1 MPAPTVPPLGL
12 HLARTAKVLG
22 RAFDDALAEA
32 GGSMPVWLVLVS
44 LKAGTHGTQRN
55 LAEAMGIE
63 GPTLTH
69 HLNRMEAGGLVTR
82 ARDPENRRVQRV
94 ELTEAG
100 EAMFERLR
108 ARAAAFDRQLRAGVS
123 DDEVAALRRT
133 LERLRDNALGT
144 DVGMNP

>member
-1 MPAPTVPPLGL
+1 MPAPAVPPLGF
-12 HLARTAKVLG
+12 HVARTAKVLG
-22 RAFDDALAEA
+22 RAFDAALAEV

-44 LKAGTHGTQRN
+44 VKAQSHGTQRN

-69 HLNRMEAGGLVTR
+69 HLNRMEADGLVTR

-94 ELTEAG
+94 ELTSAG

-108 ARAAAFDRQLRAGVS
+108 ARAAVFDRQLRAGVS
-123 DDEVAALRRT
+123 DVEVAALSRT
-133 LERLRDNALGT
+133 LDRLRDNALGA
-144 DVGMNP
+144 DVETTS